1 MAASFAYLV
10 STIIK
15 FKALEQTPSPI
26 VVNFRG
32 LIMATDTQ
40 TDSTV
45 FTENSDPIS
54 GSTSTETSTSDTMEQ
69 VKRITAQAVD
79 KLGDLDKYF
88 GEFFQEYKRPL
99 IALGLFFGLFLS
111 IKLTL
116 AVLEAINEVPV
127 LAPLFELIGLLYSGW
142 FVYRYLLKASN
153 RSELASEMN
162 ALKDQVLGRAS
173 KL

>member
-1 MAASFAYLV
+1 
-10 STIIK
+10 
-15 FKALEQTPSPI
+15 
-26 VVNFRG
+26 
-32 LIMATDTQ
+32 MATE
-40 TDSTV
+40 V
-45 FTENSDPIS
+45 KTENGAFTDDIKTDVNASAEAINADAP
-54 GSTSTETSTSDTMEQ
+54 DTMEQ
-69 VKRITAQAVD
+69 VKKVTAQVVD

-88 GEFFQEYKRPL
+88 GEFYQEYKRPL

-116 AVLEAINEVPV
+116 AVLEAINDVPV

-162 ALKDQVLGRAS
+162 ALKDQVLGRTS
-173 KL
+173 QL

>member
-1 MAASFAYLV
+1 MA
-10 STIIK
+10 
-15 FKALEQTPSPI
+15 P
-26 VVNFRG
+26 
-32 LIMATDTQ
+32 DTQ
-40 TDSTV
+40 TEGTV
-45 FTENSDPIS
+45 FAEDTDPISDPIS
-54 GSTSTETSTSDTMEQ
+54 GSASTEAGSAATMEQ
-69 VKRITAQAVD
+69 IKRATAQVVD

-173 KL
+173 QL

>member
-1 MAASFAYLV
+1 MD
-10 STIIK
+10 
-15 FKALEQTPSPI
+15 
-26 VVNFRG
+26 
-32 LIMATDTQ
+32 TDTKP
-40 TDSTV
+40 DSSAYA
-45 FTENSDPIS
+45 ES
-54 GSTSTETSTSDTMEQ
+54 STTNVETPAAEPASAETMEQ
-69 VKRITAQAVD
+69 VKRVTAQVID

-116 AVLEAINEVPV
+116 AVLQAINDVPV

-162 ALKDQVLGRAS
+162 ALKDQILGRTS
-173 KL
+173 QL

>member
-1 MAASFAYLV
+1 
-10 STIIK
+10 
-15 FKALEQTPSPI
+15 
-26 VVNFRG
+26 
-32 LIMATDTQ
+32 MATELE
-40 TDSTV
+40 TDKSV
-45 FTENSDPIS
+45 YAESSKAGVNVEP
-54 GSTSTETSTSDTMEQ
+54 STSDATSETVEQ
-69 VKRITAQAVD
+69 VKRVTAQVVD

-111 IKLTL
+111 VKLTL
-116 AVLEAINEVPV
+116 AILDAINDVPV

-162 ALKDQVLGRAS
+162 ALKDQIMG
-173 KL
+173 KI

>member
-1 MAASFAYLV
+1 
-10 STIIK
+10 
-15 FKALEQTPSPI
+15 
-26 VVNFRG
+26 
-32 LIMATDTQ
+32 MATDTQ
-40 TDSTV
+40 TESTV
-45 FTENSDPIS
+45 FAEDTDPTNDPIS
-54 GSTSTETSTSDTMEQ
+54 GSASTETGSADTMKQ
-69 VKRITAQAVD
+69 LKRVTAQVVD

-162 ALKDQVLGRAS
+162 ALKDQVLGRTS
-173 KL
+173 QL

>member
-1 MAASFAYLV
+1 M
-10 STIIK
+10 TTEIK
-15 FKALEQTPSPI
+15 
-26 VVNFRG
+26 
-32 LIMATDTQ
+32 
-40 TDSTV
+40 
-45 FTENSDPIS
+45 TENGAFTDDVKTDVN
-54 GSTSTETSTSDTMEQ
+54 TSAETINADTADTMEQ
-69 VKRITAQAVD
+69 VKKVTAQVVD

-116 AVLEAINEVPV
+116 AVLEAINDVPV

-173 KL
+173 QL

>member
-1 MAASFAYLV
+1 M
-10 STIIK
+10 TTEIK
-15 FKALEQTPSPI
+15 
-26 VVNFRG
+26 
-32 LIMATDTQ
+32 
-40 TDSTV
+40 
-45 FTENSDPIS
+45 TENGAFTDDVKTDVNTSAETVNSD
-54 GSTSTETSTSDTMEQ
+54 TVDTMEQ
-69 VKRITAQAVD
+69 VKKVTAQVVD

-116 AVLEAINEVPV
+116 AVLEAINDVPV

-173 KL
+173 QL

>member
-1 MAASFAYLV
+1 
-10 STIIK
+10 
-15 FKALEQTPSPI
+15 
-26 VVNFRG
+26 
-32 LIMATDTQ
+32 MATETK
-40 TDSTV
+40 
-45 FTENSDPIS
+45 TENGAFTDEVK
-54 GSTSTETSTSDTMEQ
+54 TTVETSAETTTADTMDQ
-69 VKRITAQAVD
+69 VKKVTAQFVD

-88 GEFFQEYKRPL
+88 GEFYQEYKRPL

-116 AVLEAINEVPV
+116 AVLEAINDVPV

-162 ALKDQVLGRAS
+162 ALKDQVLGRTS
-173 KL
+173 QL